1 MVYFAGTTRP
11 TLYTATELTDI
22 SYEAENNVF
31 ECKFTRPHSMAD
43 VTGFALSDYNTETS
57 LFAVLVATGT
67 YDSGNGGPQY
77 HGQTRSGKVGV
88 NFTAEEE
95 TTQAPPPTGKSF
107 TIVGTEVHGIF
118 MILAWSIFAGISLFT
133 ARNGKAV
140 FNSEKVLQKQS
151 WFLIHVGMNSFIL
164 IFTLI
169 ATLVI
174 FAARDWAWIGSM
186 RPAGSDNRTH
196 ACLGITVVA
205 LLGANFIQKVWCLF

>member
-1 MVYFAGTTRP
+1 
-11 TLYTATELTDI
+11 
-22 SYEAENNVF
+22 
-31 ECKFTRPHSMAD
+31 MAD
-43 VTGFALSDYNTETS
+43 VSGFSLSDYNTETS
-57 LFAVLVATGT
+57 LFAMLIATGT
-67 YDSGNGGPQY
+67 YDAGNNGPQY
-77 HGQTRSGKVGV
+77 HGSTAQSRSDRPAI
-88 NFTAEEE
+88 NFTAEK
-95 TTQAPPPTGKSF
+95 TPQAAPTITGKPFS
-107 TIVGTEVHGIF
+107 IVGTEVHGVF

-174 FAARDWAWIGSM
+174 FAARDWAWVGSM

-196 ACLGITVVA
+196 VCLGITVVA
-205 LLGANFIQKVWCLF
+205 LLGANFIQKVWCCF